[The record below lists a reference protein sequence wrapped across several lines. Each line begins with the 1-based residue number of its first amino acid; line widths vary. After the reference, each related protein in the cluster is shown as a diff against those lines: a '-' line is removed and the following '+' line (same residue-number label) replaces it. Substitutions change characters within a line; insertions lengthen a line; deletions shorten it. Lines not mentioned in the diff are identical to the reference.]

1 MAGKYENKLDYLS
14 LRQGCLQ
21 PMYVTK
27 IKFSHYI
34 VGVSYRGQSFI
45 SKEHQTH
52 ELAREDAACQAYRF
66 YKS

>member
-1 MAGKYENKLDYLS
+1 MAGKYEKKLDYLS
-14 LRQGCLQ
+14 LRQGWLQ

-27 IKFSHYI
+27 IKFSQYI

-45 SKEHQTH
+45 SKEHPTH
-52 ELAREDAACQAYRF
+52 DLAREDAAFQAYKF